1 MTQAETRTA
10 ESVDELR
17 RSLEGD
23 AVVPGDV
30 QYDAARICFNAF
42 IDRRPAVIVRCL
54 GRADA
59 ATAFDFARTNELEI
73 AVRGEGTTQQGT
85 AFSMAAW

>member
-10 ESVDELR
+10 ENVDELR
-17 RSLEGD
+17 RTLEGD

-30 QYDAARICFNAF
+30 QYDAARICFNAL

-54 GRADA
+54 
-59 ATAFDFARTNELEI
+59 
-73 AVRGEGTTQQGT
+73 
-85 AFSMAAW
+85 

>member
-10 ESVDELR
+10 EGVDELR

-30 QYDAARICFNAF
+30 QYDAARICFNAL

-54 GRADA
+54 GRADV
-59 ATAFDFARTNELEI
+59 ATAFDFARTNEPRSQFAE
-73 AVRGEGTTQQGT
+73 EDTTRQGT
-85 AFSMAAW
+85 AFSMAGW